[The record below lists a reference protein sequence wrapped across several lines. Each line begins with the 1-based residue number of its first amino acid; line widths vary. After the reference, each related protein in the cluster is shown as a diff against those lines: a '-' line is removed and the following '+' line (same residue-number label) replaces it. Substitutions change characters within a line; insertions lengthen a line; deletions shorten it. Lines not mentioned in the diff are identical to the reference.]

1 MRHRERDYKD
11 WYSMTGSDETTTETT
26 SWSWWD
32 YSRQNKRNLSC
43 NRCREKVRRNKREQE
58 QEWGGQEEVYS
69 LQQRTRCMLIA
80 TVCRSTALR
89 AHQPH
94 PPILLN
100 LGISQKVEKTQ
111 KFEKRFSFHKG
122 PQQNRTTLRR
132 RVSVD

>member
-58 QEWGGQEEVYS
+58 QELGGAGGGLFITAENEVHADRDCLPFYG
-69 LQQRTRCMLIA
+69 
-80 TVCRSTALR
+80 STSSSAPS
-89 AHQPH
+89 PH
-94 PPILLN
+94 
-100 LGISQKVEKTQ
+100 SS
-111 KFEKRFSFHKG
+111 KFGDFSKG
-122 PQQNRTTLRR
+122 
-132 RVSVD
+132 

>member
-58 QEWGGQEEVYS
+58 QELGGAGGGLFITAENEVHADRDCLPFYG
-69 LQQRTRCMLIA
+69 
-80 TVCRSTALR
+80 STS
-89 AHQPH
+89 HQPH

-111 KFEKRFSFHKG
+111 KFEKHQHM
-122 PQQNRTTLRR
+122 PN
-132 RVSVD
+132 